1 MTELLQLLLLNKP
14 YINVVCCG
22 VFNQWD
28 DMSFII
34 NKPPV
39 IYLVEW
45 YCDILGFPGNA
56 TMKQTC
62 PHNKEA
68 DASRQQSKQKA

>member
-1 MTELLQLLLLNKP
+1 MQEKFTGYCNSHVVNEDIGLILLS
-14 YINVVCCG
+14 VG
-22 VFNQWD
+22 VT
-28 DMSFII
+28 SFT
-34 NKPPV
+34 
-39 IYLVEW
+39 

-62 PHNKEA
+62 PHNNEA